1 MLTFGILAG
10 LRGRPYRF
18 VGASHATFLHSP
30 SLAAA
35 SSASIAFVG
44 PSQPWTHNNPCS
56 QPHKFR
62 HRHRLNGHVS
72 ALLSTR
78 SGDYGPSDYGPSDD
92 VEIIADGIIMGT
104 KIDYDRDFF
113 GGPEADMLLGLKDEA
128 NEDVSA
134 VGSDEDCDAILV
146 GGEDVGS
153 DEDCDA
159 ILVGGEDVV
168 ESGTVTLEG
177 GDLIITSGE
186 QPMPSSSSTDIKQ
199 LQKQLKEELREY
211 RMKQSKPI
219 GKPPYSVFTNAAMEE
234 ICDTLPT
241 TTAELLDV
249 KGIGPKK
256 LEMFGDDIL
265 NIVSKYASN
274 SDLMEA
280 KEKAKSKIKP
290 TLPPRVAPIDPKSLS
305 DEQRRAA
312 EVPLEQKCNAFITGA
327 AGTGKSYVLKYL
339 IQEMHNRGIRY
350 GIAAP
355 TGVAAVNVGGST
367 LHSFFGIGLGNGS
380 IPTLIKKVKKNKEA
394 VKRID
399 EMDVLCIDEV
409 SMLSSI
415 LLEKI
420 DAVAREIRNNGANG
434 DVPFGGMQI
443 IAFGDFYQLAPIQTD
458 YDAEDRD
465 FRPFCFDSHV
475 WAELE
480 LDRNTFELKE
490 IQRQEDKT
498 RFVQFLNMVRVGEV
512 TERILQ
518 DFNAKCCISPSHPLP
533 TDGIVPT
540 RLYVLNKD
548 VDRENEMQ
556 LAKLKG
562 KEVICRARN
571 EWREKMPIGTSAA
584 TKRAMK
590 DSLEKEMPEE
600 VRLKV
605 GAQVML
611 TRNKDLDRGLV
622 NGSRGVVERF
632 LLDADGDQVPIVRFD
647 NGLVEKVAK
656 AESVRYNPEGD
667 QGCLVRRQVPI
678 TLAWAVSESMSVG
691 DTIVWIMFLF
701 VWIEYSVARHLS
713 FLLLTI
719 YPFFYFSTFKAVHKS
734 QGVTLTRA
742 LLDISS
748 AFEYGQCYV
757 ALSRVRTID
766 GLWLER
772 PASLAKI
779 HVSPQVREYYG
790 NIGRE

>member
-1 MLTFGILAG
+1 MVAFSILSGA
-10 LRGRPYRF
+10 RGRAHRL
-18 VGASHATFLHSP
+18 VGTSYTAFHHRASPAVSFAL
-30 SLAAA
+30 
-35 SSASIAFVG
+35 VG
-44 PSQPWTHNNPCS
+44 PSAS

-62 HRHRLNGHVS
+62 
-72 ALLSTR
+72 A
-78 SGDYGPSDYGPSDD
+78 YGTSDD
-92 VEIIADGIIMGT
+92 VEIIADGITMGT
-104 KIDYDRDFF
+104 KINYDRDFF

-128 NEDVSA
+128 NKDVSA
-134 VGSDEDCDAILV
+134 AGGVDEEDSDAILV
-146 GGEDVGS
+146 GGED
-153 DEDCDA
+153 
-159 ILVGGEDVV
+159 II

-177 GDLIITSGE
+177 GDLVVTSGE
-186 QPMPSSSSTDIKQ
+186 QPMPSSSSADIKQ

-211 RMKQSKPI
+211 RMEQSKPM
-219 GKPPYSVFTNAAMEE
+219 GKPLYSVFTNAAMDE

-241 TTAELLDV
+241 TTSELLSV

-256 LEMFGDDIL
+256 LELFGDDIL
-265 NIVSKYASN
+265 NIVAKYAGN
-274 SDLMEA
+274 PDLMEA
-280 KEKAKSKIKP
+280 KEKAKSKVKAS
-290 TLPPRVAPIDPKSLS
+290 LPPRVAPIDAESLS
-305 DEQRRAA
+305 NEQRRAA
-312 EVPLEQKCNAFITGA
+312 EIPLERKCNAFITGA
-327 AGTGKSYVLKYL
+327 AGTGKSFVLKYL

-367 LHSFFGIGLGNGS
+367 LHSFFGIGLGTGS
-380 IPTLIKKVKKNKEA
+380 VPTLIKKVKKNKEA
-394 VKRID
+394 VRRID
-399 EMDVLCIDEV
+399 ETDVLCIDEV
-409 SMLSSI
+409 SMLSST

-420 DAVAREIRNNGANG
+420 DALAREIRNNGANA
-434 DVPFGGMQI
+434 DVPFGGMQVV
-443 IAFGDFYQLAPIQTD
+443 AFGDFYQLAPIQTD

-480 LDRNTFELKE
+480 LDRHTVELKE

-571 EWREKMPIGTSAA
+571 EWREKMPTGTSAA

-632 LLDADGDQVPIVRFD
+632 VFDADGDQVPIVRFD
-647 NGLVEKVAK
+647 NGLVEKIAK

-667 QGCLVRRQVPI
+667 EGCLVRKQVPI
-678 TLAWAVSESMSVG
+678 TLAWAVTG
-691 DTIVWIMFLF
+691 
-701 VWIEYSVARHLS
+701 EYSIKDHFV
-713 FLLLTI
+713 
-719 YPFFYFSTFKAVHKS
+719 P
-734 QGVTLTRA
+734 
-742 LLDISS
+742 
-748 AFEYGQCYV
+748 
-757 ALSRVRTID
+757 
-766 GLWLER
+766 
-772 PASLAKI
+772 PASSTSHQVYLYSPIAQFDPFCQ
-779 HVSPQVREYYG
+779 SPQISRGDIIARSFGYFFGV
-790 NIGRE
+790 

>member
-10 LRGRPYRF
+10 PRGRAHRL
-18 VGASHATFLHSP
+18 VGASYAAINQCF
-30 SLAAA
+30 SLGAV

-44 PSQPWTHNNPCS
+44 PSQP
-56 QPHKFR
+56 HKFR
-62 HRHRLNGHVS
+62 HRHRPNEHVS
-72 ALLSTR
+72 ALLSTTSDGYR
-78 SGDYGPSDYGPSDD
+78 SSDD

-104 KIDYDRDFF
+104 KIDYDRDYF
-113 GGPEADMLLGLKDEA
+113 GGPEADILLGLKEEA
-128 NEDVSA
+128 NEDISA
-134 VGSDEDCDAILV
+134 VGADED
-146 GGEDVGS
+146 S
-153 DEDCDA
+153 DT

-168 ESGTVTLEG
+168 ESGTVALEG
-177 GDLIITSGE
+177 GDLVVTSGKH
-186 QPMPSSSSTDIKQ
+186 PMSSSSSSDIKL
-199 LQKQLKEELREY
+199 LQKLLREDLREY

-241 TTAELLDV
+241 SNAELLNV
-249 KGIGPKK
+249 KGIGPVK

-280 KEKAKSKIKP
+280 KERAKSKIKA

-312 EVPLEQKCNAFITGA
+312 EFPLEKKCNAFITGA
-327 AGTGKSYVLKYL
+327 AGTGKSYVLKFL
-339 IQEMHNRGIRY
+339 TQEMHNRGIRY

-367 LHSFFGIGLGNGS
+367 LHSFFGIGLGTGS

-394 VKRID
+394 VRRID
-399 EMDVLCIDEV
+399 ETDVLCIDEV

-420 DAVAREIRNNGANG
+420 DAVSREIRNNGANA
-434 DVPFGGMQI
+434 DVPFGGIQI
-443 IAFGDFYQLAPIQTD
+443 VAFGDFYQLAPIQTD

-512 TERILQ
+512 TARILQ
-518 DFNAKCCISPSHPLP
+518 DFNEKCCISPSHPLP

-556 LAKLKG
+556 LSQLRG

-571 EWREKMPIGTSAA
+571 EWREKMPTGTLAA

-600 VRLKV
+600 VRLKI

-632 LLDADGDQVPIVRFD
+632 VLDADGDQVPIVRFD
-647 NGLVEKVAK
+647 NGLVEKIAK
-656 AESVRYNPEGD
+656 AESVRYNPQGD
-667 QGCLVRRQVPI
+667 QGCLVRKQVPI
-678 TLAWAVSESMSVG
+678 TLAWAV
-691 DTIVWIMFLF
+691 T
-701 VWIEYSVARHLS
+701 
-713 FLLLTI
+713 
-719 YPFFYFSTFKAVHKS
+719 VHKS

-757 ALSRVRTID
+757 ALSRVRNIE

-779 HVSPQVREYYG
+779 HVSPQVRNYYG
-790 NIGRE
+790 NIGREYK

>member
-10 LRGRPYRF
+10 LRGRAHRL
-18 VGASHATFLHSP
+18 VGASFATFTHSS
-30 SLAAA
+30 SLAA
-35 SSASIAFVG
+35 ASIAFVG
-44 PSQPWTHNNPCS
+44 PSQP
-56 QPHKFR
+56 HKFR
-62 HRHRLNGHVS
+62 HRHRSSNEHVS
-72 ALLSTR
+72 ALLSTT
-78 SGDYGPSDYGPSDD
+78 SGDYGSGDD

-104 KIDYDRDFF
+104 KIDYDRDYFF
-113 GGPEADMLLGLKDEA
+113 GGPEAATLLGVKDEA
-128 NEDVSA
+128 NEDISA
-134 VGSDEDCDAILV
+134 VHAGADDDSDAILV
-146 GGEDVGS
+146 GGW
-153 DEDCDA
+153 DA
-159 ILVGGEDVV
+159 V
-168 ESGTVTLEG
+168 ESGTVTLDG
-177 GDLIITSGE
+177 GDLVITSGE
-186 QPMPSSSSTDIKQ
+186 QPMPSSSSTGNIQK
-199 LQKQLKEELREY
+199 LQRQLKEELREY

-234 ICDTLPT
+234 ICETLPT
-241 TTAELLDV
+241 TSAELLDV
-249 KGIGPKK
+249 KGIGNKK

-265 NIVSKYASN
+265 SIVSKYASN
-274 SDLMEA
+274 SELMEA
-280 KEKAKSKIKP
+280 REKAKSKIKAK
-290 TLPPRVAPIDPKSLS
+290 LPPRVSPIDPKSLS
-305 DEQRRAA
+305 EEQRRAA
-312 EVPLEQKCNAFITGA
+312 EVPLEKKSNAFITGA

-367 LHSFFGIGLGNGS
+367 LHSFFGIGLGTGS

-394 VKRID
+394 VRRID
-399 EMDVLCIDEV
+399 ETDVLCIDEV

-420 DAVAREIRNNGANG
+420 DAVAREIRSNGARA

-443 IAFGDFYQLAPIQTD
+443 IAFGDFYQLAPIIQTD
-458 YDAEDRD
+458 FDAEDRD

-480 LDRNTFELKE
+480 LDRNTVELKE

-512 TERILQ
+512 TAQILQ
-518 DFNAKCCISPSHPLP
+518 DFNSKCCISPSHPLP

-556 LAKLKG
+556 LAKLEG

-571 EWREKMPIGTSAA
+571 EWREKMPTGTLAA
-584 TKRAMK
+584 TKLAMK

-632 LLDADGDQVPIVRFD
+632 VLDADGDQVPIVRFD
-647 NGLVEKVAK
+647 NGLIEKIAK

-667 QGCLVRRQVPI
+667 QGCLVRKQVPI
-678 TLAWAVSESMSVG
+678 TLAWAI
-691 DTIVWIMFLF
+691 T
-701 VWIEYSVARHLS
+701 
-713 FLLLTI
+713 T
-719 YPFFYFSTFKAVHKS
+719 HKS

-742 LLDISS
+742 LLDISN

-757 ALSRVRTID
+757 ALSRVRTIE

-790 NIGRE
+790 KACSM

>member
-1 MLTFGILAG
+1 MLTFGILAS
-10 LRGRPYRF
+10 LRGRARRF
-18 VGASHATFLHSP
+18 VGASYAAFPHCS

-35 SSASIAFVG
+35 SPTSIAFVG
-44 PSQPWTHNNPCS
+44 PS

-62 HRHRLNGHVS
+62 HRHRSNGHVS

-78 SGDYGPSDYGPSDD
+78 SGDYVPSDD
-92 VEIIADGIIMGT
+92 VEIIAYGIIMGT

-128 NEDVSA
+128 NEDISA
-134 VGSDEDCDAILV
+134 VGSDEDSDAILV
-146 GGEDVGS
+146 GGEDAV
-153 DEDCDA
+153 D
-159 ILVGGEDVV
+159 
-168 ESGTVTLEG
+168 SGTVTLEG
-177 GDLIITSGE
+177 GDLVITSGE

-241 TTAELLDV
+241 TNAELLDV

-280 KEKAKSKIKP
+280 KEKAKSKIKA

-312 EVPLEQKCNAFITGA
+312 EVPLEEKCNAFITGA

-367 LHSFFGIGLGNGS
+367 LHSFFGIGLGTGS

-394 VKRID
+394 VRRID
-399 EMDVLCIDEV
+399 ETDVLCIDEV

-420 DAVAREIRNNGANG
+420 DAVAREIRNNGANA

-556 LAKLKG
+556 LSQLTG

-571 EWREKMPIGTSAA
+571 EWREKMSSGTLAA

-611 TRNKDLDRGLV
+611 TRNKDLDRGLA
-622 NGSRGVVERF
+622 NGSRGVVEKF
-632 LLDADGDQVPIVRFD
+632 VLDSDGDQVPIVRFD
-647 NGLVEKVAK
+647 NGLVEKVVK

-667 QGCLVRRQVPI
+667 QGCLVRKQVPI
-678 TLAWAVSESMSVG
+678 TLAWAV
-691 DTIVWIMFLF
+691 T
-701 VWIEYSVARHLS
+701 
-713 FLLLTI
+713 T
-719 YPFFYFSTFKAVHKS
+719 HKS

-748 AFEYGQCYV
+748 AFEFGQCYV
-757 ALSRVRTID
+757 ALSRVRAIG

-790 NIGRE
+790 NIGKE

>member
-10 LRGRPYRF
+10 LRGRAHRLIGAPF
-18 VGASHATFLHSP
+18 VTFTHSS
-30 SLAAA
+30 SLASA
-35 SSASIAFVG
+35 SSAASIAFVG
-44 PSQPWTHNNPCS
+44 PAS

-62 HRHRLNGHVS
+62 HRHRRRSNEHVS
-72 ALLSTR
+72 ALLSTTG
-78 SGDYGPSDYGPSDD
+78 GDYGPGDD
-92 VEIIADGIIMGT
+92 VEIIADGITMGT
-104 KIDYDRDFF
+104 KIDYNRDFF
-113 GGPEADMLLGLKDEA
+113 DGTNADVVLGVKNEA
-128 NEDVSA
+128 NEDISD
-134 VGSDEDCDAILV
+134 VGADDDSDAILV
-146 GGEDVGS
+146 GGED
-153 DEDCDA
+153 A
-159 ILVGGEDVV
+159 AK
-168 ESGTVTLEG
+168 SGTVTLED
-177 GDLIITSGE
+177 GDLVITSGE
-186 QPMPSSSSTDIKQ
+186 QPMPSSSQTGDIQQ
-199 LQKQLKEELREY
+199 LQSQLKEELREY

-219 GKPPYSVFTNAAMEE
+219 GKPPYSVFTNAAMEDIIE
-234 ICDTLPT
+234 TLPT
-241 TTAELLDV
+241 TNAELLAV
-249 KGIGPKK
+249 KGIGNKK
-256 LEMFGDDIL
+256 LEIFGDDIL
-265 NIVSKYASN
+265 AIVSQYASN
-274 SDLMEA
+274 SELMEA
-280 KEKAKSKIKP
+280 REKAKSKIKA
-290 TLPPRVAPIDPKSLS
+290 TLPPRVSPIDPKSLS
-305 DEQRRAA
+305 EEQRRAA
-312 EVPLEQKCNAFITGA
+312 EVPLEKKSNAFITGA

-367 LHSFFGIGLGNGS
+367 LHSFFGIGLGTGS

-394 VKRID
+394 VRRID
-399 EMDVLCIDEV
+399 ETDVLCIDEV

-420 DAVAREIRNNGANG
+420 DAVAREIRSNGARA

-443 IAFGDFYQLAPIQTD
+443 IAFGDFYQLAPIIQTD
-458 YDAEDRD
+458 FDAEDRD

-480 LDRNTFELKE
+480 LDRNTIELKE

-512 TERILQ
+512 TAQILQ
-518 DFNAKCCISPSHPLP
+518 DFNSKCCISPSHPLP

-540 RLYVLNKD
+540 RLYVLNRD

-556 LAKLKG
+556 LANLEG

-571 EWREKMPIGTSAA
+571 EWREKMPTGTLAA

-632 LLDADGDQVPIVRFD
+632 VLDADGDQVPIVRFD
-647 NGLVEKVAK
+647 NGLIEKIAK

-667 QGCLVRRQVPI
+667 QGCLVRKQVPI
-678 TLAWAVSESMSVG
+678 TLAWAI
-691 DTIVWIMFLF
+691 T
-701 VWIEYSVARHLS
+701 
-713 FLLLTI
+713 T
-719 YPFFYFSTFKAVHKS
+719 HKS

-742 LLDISS
+742 LLDISN

-757 ALSRVRTID
+757 ALSRVRTIE

-779 HVSPQVREYYG
+779 HVSPQVREYYEK
-790 NIGRE
+790 IGKGV